1 VVDGSAQSDHNLTLA
16 QGDHALITINH
27 IDGSA
32 SDHVTLQQIDHIK
45 Y

>member
-1 VVDGSAQSDHNLTLA
+1 
-16 QGDHALITINH
+16 LITINH

-32 SDHVTLQQIDHIK
+32 SDHVALQHIDHIK